1 MISRSP
7 RSRLWLRLR
16 LSFRRPVHLISAL
29 MDANTAA
36 TVVAR
41 GWRNREKRRLLRM
54 IPDMET
60 LRALFLDEEARRA
73 GAESNVLY
81 TGAALKVRAM
91 LRHSTQV
98 RAALTEAW
106 RAIVA
111 PEGKAGLSRAEYFVM
126 SRKLFLWSRIEAAE
140 GADLDVHDAI
150 GTAYKDWCVMRSFL
164 RCAHILALRSCCAFV
179 LFSRIFLADVA
190 GRATWV
196 MGMPS

>member
-1 MISRSP
+1 
-7 RSRLWLRLR
+7 
-16 LSFRRPVHLISAL
+16 

-164 RCAHILALRSCCAFV
+164 RPLRSFLRCAHILALRSCCAFV

>member
-1 MISRSP
+1 
-7 RSRLWLRLR
+7 
-16 LSFRRPVHLISAL
+16 
-29 MDANTAA
+29 
-36 TVVAR
+36 
-41 GWRNREKRRLLRM
+41 M

-150 GTAYKDWCVMRSFL
+150 GTAYKDWCVMRLSCGRCAPSCAAPIFL